1 MRTKT
6 RWLSLSR
13 LATAH
18 RPLADSA
25 NLQKDPRDLLVREPK
40 GASVLGWLGGAMMVA
55 ALAGCGGGGDDSGG
69 QAPRTPVPT
78 VEVAPSQGTALNAT
92 SLDLAASG
100 YTEGE
105 YILKGTASRYRVK
118 DEMSDA
124 ELIDSGHPYVT
135 RVIVRRPTDP
145 AKFNGTVVVE
155 WLNVTT
161 GQDIDFIFAST
172 RELLLREGYAYVGA
186 TVQRAGAQ
194 QLAQWNPARYGN
206 LSLEADKLDPATGEE
221 LDPARF
227 PSIGGDVLSSD
238 VFSQISAAVTAP
250 SSPLMGG
257 LAVKRV
263 IASGESQ
270 SAVKLTSYYNN
281 FHALHKAYD
290 GYFFYDRAGRL
301 RTGLG
306 AKSVSIATEFSN
318 EFSGKSPADTEDH
331 RWWEIAGAAHVSL
344 AEMDGYL
351 DPIIKRDGFFRAPDN
366 TALSLTEVIT
376 GLNCGQTP
384 IWSRVPNA
392 DYLKAALKSLN
403 GWIQGGAAVPTA
415 PRVVLDGSNRML
427 RDASGRVFG
436 GIRSAEYDAPKS
448 HTVGRNSGHIFC
460 VFAGSH
466 HDYTPQQMC
475 QRYGSHESYVAQV
488 QAFVSSN
495 RMDGFLLPEEAER
508 TIEEAKAATFTCS

>member
-161 GQDIDFIFAST
+161 GQDIDIIFAST
-172 RELLLREGYAYVGA
+172 RELLLREGYAFVGA

-206 LSLEADKLDPATGEE
+206 LSFEADKLDPATGEE

-227 PSIGGDVLSSD
+227 PSIGGDVLSFD

-318 EFSGKSPADTEDH
+318 GNSAADTEDH
-331 RWWEIAGAAHVSL
+331 RWWEIAGAAHLSL
-344 AEMDGYL
+344 AELDGYL

-415 PRVVLDGSNRML
+415 PRVVLDGSNGML

-448 HTVGRNSGHIFC
+448 DTVGRNSGHTFC
-460 VFAGSH
+460 VLAGSH

>member
-155 WLNVTT
+155 WLNVTA

-172 RELLLREGYAYVGA
+172 R
-186 TVQRAGAQ
+186 
-194 QLAQWNPARYGN
+194 
-206 LSLEADKLDPATGEE
+206 D
-221 LDPARF
+221 
-227 PSIGGDVLSSD
+227 
-238 VFSQISAAVTAP
+238 ISP
-250 SSPLMGG
+250 SSPMH
-257 LAVKRV
+257 
-263 IASGESQ
+263 
-270 SAVKLTSYYNN
+270 SAM
-281 FHALHKAYD
+281 A
-290 GYFFYDRAGRL
+290 GMYFL
-301 RTGLG
+301 
-306 AKSVSIATEFSN
+306 
-318 EFSGKSPADTEDH
+318 
-331 RWWEIAGAAHVSL
+331 
-344 AEMDGYL
+344 
-351 DPIIKRDGFFRAPDN
+351 
-366 TALSLTEVIT
+366 
-376 GLNCGQTP
+376 
-384 IWSRVPNA
+384 
-392 DYLKAALKSLN
+392 
-403 GWIQGGAAVPTA
+403 PTC
-415 PRVVLDGSNRML
+415 SH
-427 RDASGRVFG
+427 
-436 GIRSAEYDAPKS
+436 RSALRS
-448 HTVGRNSGHIFC
+448 
-460 VFAGSH
+460 
-466 HDYTPQQMC
+466 
-475 QRYGSHESYVAQV
+475 
-488 QAFVSSN
+488 
-495 RMDGFLLPEEAER
+495 LPHPHL
-508 TIEEAKAATFTCS
+508 